1 MDSVYCKFSF
11 LPSIFSAGTPAPLG
25 IHSGTPKR
33 TDLLAEV
40 DDGDLMIICAALGLQ
55 LPALRSVD
63 RRALRDAAVPAIAAG
78 VLALAPLSSVAAA
91 DPKDIDPIGKSIFEY
106 NCAACHRGGQNIIMP
121 EKTLEREDLEQYL
134 DGGFNEKAVIRQVTN
149 GKNAMPAFGGRL
161 SGDDIANVAAYVIS
175 TANAGWD

>member
-1 MDSVYCKFSF
+1 
-11 LPSIFSAGTPAPLG
+11 
-25 IHSGTPKR
+25 
-33 TDLLAEV
+33 
-40 DDGDLMIICAALGLQ
+40 MIICAALGLQ
-55 LPALRSVD
+55 LPALPSVD
-63 RRALRDAAVPAIAAG
+63 RRVLRDAAVPVLAAG
-78 VLALAPLSSVAAA
+78 VLALAPLSSVAAAA

-161 SGDDIANVAAYVIS
+161 PDDDIANVAAFVIS
-175 TANAGWD
+175 TSRAGWN

>member
-1 MDSVYCKFSF
+1 
-11 LPSIFSAGTPAPLG
+11 
-25 IHSGTPKR
+25 
-33 TDLLAEV
+33 
-40 DDGDLMIICAALGLQ
+40 MIICAALGLQ
-55 LPALRSVD
+55 LPALRSAD

-78 VLALAPLSSVAAA
+78 VLALAPLSSLAA
-91 DPKDIDPIGKSIFEY
+91 DPNVDPIGKSIFEY

-161 SGDDIANVAAYVIS
+161 PDDDIANVAAFVIS
-175 TANAGWD
+175 TSRAGWN